1 MDLPSETTGL
11 LPKAGAPS
19 HSYCVKDPQRATD
32 PVEILPKTN
41 YEILKCIFTT
51 AYPIAIALVLE
62 VSCNFVSLFF
72 ASRVRNSLVPPGVI
86 FAGVSLSTM
95 FANVTCFSIH
105 EGMTGAVE
113 VFHRFDR
120 LIRYVLWSR
129 IIDTCKPSERGG
141 RLPQGGNRNDALYS
155 HSLCGHCAATRHVG
169 ICFGGPALPGGC

>member
-11 LPKAGAPS
+11 LSKPNVPS
-19 HSYCVKDPQRATD
+19 HSYGVGGAAATAD
-32 PVEILPKTN
+32 PVEFLPKTN

-62 VSCNFVSLFF
+62 VSCNFISLFF
-72 ASRVRNSLVPPGVI
+72 ASRVRNSLIPPGVV

-113 VFHRFDR
+113 VIVIPYTLHKPYFSLIIVCIRR
-120 LIRYVLWSR
+120 LLVKQTEQENTAKSA
-129 IIDTCKPSERGG
+129 S
-141 RLPQGGNRNDALYS
+141 
-155 HSLCGHCAATRHVG
+155 
-169 ICFGGPALPGGC
+169 